1 MIPCKYNGV
10 YRVYVARLFLV
21 VRFVLSRCVLA
32 LEPIYQLIYELPF
45 WLRNAAKIATHY
57 LKSVAL
63 ICRIPTKFYGDSRII
78 ASDAFS

>member
-1 MIPCKYNGV
+1 MNSY
-10 YRVYVARLFLV
+10 FLSIE
-21 VRFVLSRCVLA
+21 L
-32 LEPIYQLIYELPF
+32 IYQLIYGQPF
-45 WLRNAAKIATHY
+45 WLRNAAKITTHY

>member
-32 LEPIYQLIYELPF
+32 SEPIYQLIYGQPF
-45 WLRNAAKIATHY
+45 WLRSAAKITTHY

-63 ICRIPTKFYGDSRII
+63 ICGIPTKFYGDSEIFT
-78 ASDAFS
+78 SDAFS

>member
-32 LEPIYQLIYELPF
+32 LEPIYQLIYGQPF
-45 WLRNAAKIATHY
+45 WLRNAAEITTHY

-63 ICRIPTKFYGDSRII
+63 ICGIPTKFYGDSRIF